1 MSKTGGIIFMIIA
14 TVAVTVFLYFA
25 ANPSKSEIRDPGVI
39 VVESNVLDS
48 GVVSQTQ
55 QRPDVT
61 SNAIPIVISSA
72 DRGREDPFSEP

>member
-1 MSKTGGIIFMIIA
+1 MSKTGGIIFMI
-14 TVAVTVFLYFA
+14 VAAVAIIVFLYFS
-25 ANPSKSEIRDPGVI
+25 ANPGKAEIKDPGV
-39 VVESNVLDS
+39 VVVPSDVLDS
-48 GVVSQTQ
+48 SVVNQTQ